1 MEICLYWLQVV
12 NAVNEYWAF
21 NPKYMT
27 IVKRILII
35 ALIVLPHYLSVDLAN
50 AALDTRA
57 KTNQLSKQ
65 TNQSLDYWQ

>member
-1 MEICLYWLQVV
+1 
-12 NAVNEYWAF
+12 
-21 NPKYMT
+21 MT

-65 TNQSLDYWQ
+65 TNQSLDY

>member
-50 AALDTRA
+50 AALDIRA